1 MEKLKLIIFTFGGWI
16 GSIISALLGG
26 WTPGL
31 TTLLIFM
38 ALDYITGLII
48 AIVFKKSPKT
58 ATGTLDSHAG
68 FKGLCKKSIM
78 LTMVLVGH
86 RMDVTFNT
94 EFVKVFTIYGL
105 ILVEFVSLTENW
117 GLMGLKVPK
126 VLINMIDKL
135 KKLEESFEEKKEEET
150 KC

>member
-1 MEKLKLIIFTFGGWI
+1 MEKLKLGIFTVGGWI
-16 GSIISALLGG
+16 GSIASVLLGG

-86 RMDVTFNT
+86 RMDVTFST
-94 EFVKVFTIYGL
+94 DFVKNFTIYGL

-117 GLMGLKVPK
+117 GLMGLYVPK
-126 VLINMIDKL
+126 VLVNMVDKL
-135 KKLEESFEEKKEEET
+135 KKLETSFDNKNLEEEM
-150 KC
+150 K